1 MRTLIQDL
9 RYGFRISLKKPG
21 SAVVAVLT
29 LAVGIAATSTVFT
42 WIDGTLLR
50 PIQGVADA
58 DRLTSF
64 ETLAPDGRAMTTSYE
79 DYRDYRDHLKLVSGI
94 ALFRPN
100 VFSLGQENHPMRVFG
115 ELVSGNYFAVLG
127 VKAALGRTFSPDE
140 FGDNEGAYP
149 VAVIGHGL
157 WQSVFNSDPRIV
169 GQTIQVNRQPLTVVG
184 VAPANFYG
192 GIAGL
197 AEQIWVPAT
206 MAVRLNAMPDWM
218 LKDRNSRMFLGIAR
232 LGPGVALAQARAEL
246 AAVASQL
253 AKMYPNPDHGLSA
266 GLFPMWQG
274 HFGAQSL
281 LLAPLEFLMA
291 VCCVV
296 LLIVCAN
303 VANLQLARAMGR
315 QQEFS
320 IRLAVG
326 AGRRR
331 LIRQLLTE
339 SLLLAALG
347 TLAGALLAA
356 WTSQALGYMTPPT
369 NMPVALHADLNGNIL
384 LFTAVVGLVA
394 CLASGIAAALHAASV
409 DLNLTIKEGGRGTTG
424 SKGSHR
430 VRGLLVA
437 SEVALA
443 LVALVSAGLFAR
455 SFEIARKLDPGL
467 NPEHV
472 VVSHLQLGTAGYSVA
487 ERRLFCEG
495 LRERLEAQPGI
506 EAVSYADTVP
516 QGFDC
521 CSWEPVKVQGYL
533 PDPGENMNIDRNII
547 APGYFRLLGI
557 PLLEGRDFTAQDQ
570 EKTEQVMIVS
580 QTFAHR
586 YFGGGE
592 AIGRKV
598 YGWGQWFTVVGVAGD
613 SKYHTP
619 NENTEPFLYVPFR
632 QIYRADMAIA
642 LYVKAA
648 GSTNQTVAMM
658 RREVR
663 ALDPELDLYDPMPL
677 RDFIQAS
684 LFPQKMGASLLAL
697 LGAVAMLLA
706 AIGLYS
712 VMAYSISQRTH
723 EIGVRIAL
731 GARPADVRRM
741 MVRQGMEMAGMGLA
755 AGVLA
760 ALALTRAAAGLLVKV
775 SPSDPAVFAAATLFL
790 AGVALVASYVPAVR
804 ATRID
809 PNQALREQ

>member
-232 LGPGVALAQARAEL
+232 LGPGVALGQARAEL

-331 LIRQLLTE
+331 LIRQLLME

-369 NMPVALHADLNGNIL
+369 NMPVKLHADLNGNIL

-394 CLASGIAAALHAASV
+394 CLASGIAPALHAASA

-424 SKGSHR
+424 SKGSNR

-580 QTFAHR
+580 QTFADR

-648 GSTNQTVAMM
+648 GSTNQMC
-658 RREVR
+658 RRCGQRE
-663 ALDPELDLYDPMPL
+663 
-677 RDFIQAS
+677 
-684 LFPQKMGASLLAL
+684 
-697 LGAVAMLLA
+697 
-706 AIGLYS
+706 
-712 VMAYSISQRTH
+712 SIRT
-723 EIGVRIAL
+723 
-731 GARPADVRRM
+731 RR
-741 MVRQGMEMAGMGLA
+741 
-755 AGVLA
+755 
-760 ALALTRAAAGLLVKV
+760 
-775 SPSDPAVFAAATLFL
+775 
-790 AGVALVASYVPAVR
+790 
-804 ATRID
+804 
-809 PNQALREQ
+809 

>member
-94 ALFRPN
+94 ALLRPN

-218 LKDRNSRMFLGIAR
+218 LKDRNSRMFLGIAH

-347 TLAGALLAA
+347 TLVGALLAA
-356 WTSQALGYMTPPT
+356 WTSQALGYMAPPT

-394 CLASGIAAALHAASV
+394 CLADRKSV
-409 DLNLTIKEGGRGTTG
+409 
-424 SKGSHR
+424 
-430 VRGLLVA
+430 V
-437 SEVALA
+437 
-443 LVALVSAGLFAR
+443 
-455 SFEIARKLDPGL
+455 
-467 NPEHV
+467 
-472 VVSHLQLGTAGYSVA
+472 
-487 ERRLFCEG
+487 
-495 LRERLEAQPGI
+495 
-506 EAVSYADTVP
+506 
-516 QGFDC
+516 
-521 CSWEPVKVQGYL
+521 
-533 PDPGENMNIDRNII
+533 
-547 APGYFRLLGI
+547 
-557 PLLEGRDFTAQDQ
+557 
-570 EKTEQVMIVS
+570 
-580 QTFAHR
+580 
-586 YFGGGE
+586 
-592 AIGRKV
+592 
-598 YGWGQWFTVVGVAGD
+598 
-613 SKYHTP
+613 
-619 NENTEPFLYVPFR
+619 
-632 QIYRADMAIA
+632 
-642 LYVKAA
+642 
-648 GSTNQTVAMM
+648 
-658 RREVR
+658 
-663 ALDPELDLYDPMPL
+663 
-677 RDFIQAS
+677 
-684 LFPQKMGASLLAL
+684 
-697 LGAVAMLLA
+697 
-706 AIGLYS
+706 
-712 VMAYSISQRTH
+712 
-723 EIGVRIAL
+723 
-731 GARPADVRRM
+731 
-741 MVRQGMEMAGMGLA
+741 
-755 AGVLA
+755 
-760 ALALTRAAAGLLVKV
+760 
-775 SPSDPAVFAAATLFL
+775 
-790 AGVALVASYVPAVR
+790 
-804 ATRID
+804 
-809 PNQALREQ
+809 